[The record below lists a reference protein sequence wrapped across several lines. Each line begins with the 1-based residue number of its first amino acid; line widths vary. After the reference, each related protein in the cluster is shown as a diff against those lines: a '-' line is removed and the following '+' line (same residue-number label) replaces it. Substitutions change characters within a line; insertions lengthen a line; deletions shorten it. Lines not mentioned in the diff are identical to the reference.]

1 VDIIDRV
8 FGTCI
13 DGEAELLG
21 MEGGRRMS
29 IRETMTYPFT
39 NGWKTYKKRWRK
51 QWSGRR
57 SVAMPVAVPAE

>member
-1 VDIIDRV
+1 M

-29 IRETMTYPFT
+29 IREQMAYPFT
-39 NGWKTYKKRWRK
+39 EAWNAFKDR
-51 QWSGRR
+51 SGKHR
-57 SVAMPVAVPAE
+57 SVNEQFGMAEAVAAE

>member
-1 VDIIDRV
+1 M

-29 IRETMTYPFT
+29 IREQMAHPFT
-39 NGWKTYKKRWRK
+39 EGWKALK
-51 QWSGRR
+51 GRSR
-57 SVAMPVAVPAE
+57 PVMAPAE